1 MNIKKIKYLWMIFAI
16 PIIYIFLNLQC
27 VSAGNTK
34 SVPHTY
40 SGSDYVNK
48 PAITIVGYNDGF
60 QYGAGNYVGPSAYV
74 QVKVTPRSGKNGL
87 TINDFT
93 YGAKTWYKSSAG
105 HYKTYNSSVA
115 SIGFNLNYY
124 KTVTSTRPGDTT
136 VSHARV
142 SGRITYPIDITK
154 PSASVNGPALS
165 CSFHETTT
173 GFNYTCTSTKWYSL
187 YDTPSYSM
195 GCSDNQ
201 SGCKGTDTLTI
212 KAGSNRGTMVVE
224 DWAGN
229 GRAAQITIKRD
240 GTGPN
245 GWYPYITPTGWTRT
259 ASLCGRCTSDT
270 GAGCGYDKCV
280 TVTSNGNKQV
290 CAQDAI
296 GNLSCGTYNVTN
308 IDRTPPSCGTI
319 TKPDGNYWYRTSFN
333 VSSRCSDSQSGCARN
348 PFTES
353 ENTPSGT
360 VAIWDVL
367 GNTDYCPF
375 SGVAVDTTGPTTTI
389 KFNEAHKDDS
399 EKYQASE
406 EVEVIIS
413 ATDSQSGVNRVCYRM
428 SGATNIGDTCVNG
441 SSTKVYVS
449 AEGKTAITAWSYDNA
464 RDYVSATN
472 SGAYTTGNKSAN
484 VSLNAYVDYTVPTIN
499 ISSNNDGK
507 TWSNKATPVTV
518 NITDAG
524 SGIGY
529 YRYYWSTT
537 DSDIYDESTA
547 LYRSGSGNVVNT
559 TLSTNASG
567 NWYNSR
573 TITETNPTNLAHNDV
588 IYLHVQACDR
598 SFYKNNCSTKTYKV
612 GIHFDN
618 VKPETPTL
626 SSMSQEWVN
635 KYQLT
640 INASEFIQTNKQNSG
655 LNTIYTYWDT
665 NVNHQEASF
674 TRENSSY
681 SSTANLTNA
690 NPSNTYTAK
699 YNWTI
704 DFANLKNMLKNG
716 AESSVGAATEGS
728 RFIRIRVTD
737 IAGNWSDYLTAG
749 PFKWDTTSPIAEIT
763 DITGDERTF
772 LPAENNQ

>member
-1 MNIKKIKYLWMIFAI
+1 MRYKKLLKFFAI
-16 PIIYIFLNLQC
+16 SIPICIGCLFINTNKVEAEFSWTAANEKFL
-27 VSAGNTK
+27 K
-34 SVPHTY
+34 SIK
-40 SGSDYVNK
+40 GC
-48 PAITIVGYNDGF
+48 G
-60 QYGAGNYVGPSAYV
+60 Q
-74 QVKVTPRSGKNGL
+74 
-87 TINDFT
+87 DF
-93 YGAKTWYKSSAG
+93 YKSGYGCIPKISY
-105 HYKTYNSSVA
+105 YKQSVA
-115 SIGFNLNYY
+115 NTGEPYTPSL
-124 KTVTSTRPGDTT
+124 TT
-136 VSHARV
+136 VSSGV
-142 SGRITYPIDITK
+142 STVCPSSGKSKSGTKAYTIYKQGSTTGMTFLMTITWKISCDTVK
-154 PSASVNGPALS
+154 PKLTAVADNKCYSVGTPVTRSWKCTDSGGSGCAAGTYS
-165 CSFHETTT
+165 TTTT
-173 GFNYTCTSTKWYSL
+173 GNTASVTGYDKAYS
-187 YDTPSYSM
+187 
-195 GCSDNQ
+195 GGNA
-201 SGCKGTDTLTI
+201 TI
-212 KAGSNRGTMVVE
+212 SSSV
-224 DWAGN
+224 
-229 GRAAQITIKRD
+229 TINRD
-240 GTGPN
+240 GTGPSKTI
-245 GWYPYITPTGWTRT
+245 GVISTSACTT
-259 ASLCGRCTSDT
+259 SLNLWGRCLADS
-270 GAGCGYDKCV
+270 GCAGCGADTYYGQI
-280 TVTSNGNKQV
+280 TAN
-290 CAQDAI
+290 
-296 GNLSCGTYNVTN
+296 GTYYYTAKDSVGNATTGAATITN
-308 IDRTPPSCGTI
+308 IDRNPPECGDI
-319 TKPDGNYWYRTSFN
+319 VYPNKSYYYKSSFN
-333 VSSRCSDSQSGCARN
+333 VGAKCVNDGSCSGCSKST
-348 PFTES
+348 FTES
-353 ENTPSGT
+353 KNTPSGT
-360 VAIWDVL
+360 VAIWDTL
-367 GNTDYCPF
+367 GNVRACTY
-375 SGVAVDTTGPTTTI
+375 SGVKVDTTAPTTTI
-389 KFNEAHKDDS
+389 KFNDAYTADT

-406 EVEVIIS
+406 EIEVLIS
-413 ATDSQSGVNRVCYRM
+413 ATDNSNGSGVNRVCYRM

-449 AEGKTAITAWSYDNA
+449 AEGRTAITAWSYDNA

-472 SGAYTTGNKSAN
+472 SGSYNANTGGNKSSN
-484 VSLNAYVDYTVPTIN
+484 VSLNAYVDYTAPTIN

-640 INASEFIQTNKQNSG
+640 INTSEFIQTNKQNSG

-665 NVNHQEASF
+665 NINHQEASF